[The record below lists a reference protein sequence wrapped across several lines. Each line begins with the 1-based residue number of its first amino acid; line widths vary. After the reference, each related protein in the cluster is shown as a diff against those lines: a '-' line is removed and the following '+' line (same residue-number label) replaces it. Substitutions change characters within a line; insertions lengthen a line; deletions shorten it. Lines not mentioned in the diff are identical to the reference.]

1 MLGSR
6 QQPWLQSSPDLVDKP
21 TIDSKME
28 KWKKNT
34 KRRNLIRMDRRSV
47 VQYMDSLRHEQPIT
61 DLYLLFCRNV
71 LTLSLLLSNGLVW
84 LGFGFQG
91 FVVLWFFGYSISK
104 ETCINICMYLAI
116 FAHIKV
122 DMCTTCHCCI
132 VL

>member
-91 FVVLWFFGYSISK
+91 FVVLWFCGLSVSVNVFRFKG
-104 ETCINICMYLAI
+104 
-116 FAHIKV
+116 
-122 DMCTTCHCCI
+122 
-132 VL
+132 